1 MPVIELD
8 ERQLAALRE
17 VLESAVSELGGEIA
31 ATEAAAYREQL
42 KERKALLASILEAL
56 GKPRPAER

>member
-17 VLESAVSELGGEIA
+17 VLESELSELGGEIA
-31 ATEAAAYREQL
+31 ATEAASYREQL
-42 KERKALLASILEAL
+42 KERKALLASILDAL
-56 GKPRPAER
+56 GKEAPTPG